1 MKEAHVFQNKYTGH
15 QLFIYGHPDEH
26 SARGSFGG
34 EVFSVD
40 NWIYLGKKIAT
51 DA

>member
-1 MKEAHVFQNKYTGH
+1 MNTAHVFQNKYTGH

-26 SARGSFGG
+26 SARDSFVG

-40 NWIYLGKKIAT
+40 NWIYLCKKIAT
-51 DA
+51 EI

>member
-1 MKEAHVFQNKYTGH
+1 MNAAHVFQNKYTGH
-15 QLFIYGHPDEH
+15 QQFIYGHPDEQT
-26 SARGSFGG
+26 ARASFIG

-40 NWIYLGKKIAT
+40 SWIYLGKKIAA